1 MSDGQSIFRTVPL
14 AVIFDFDD
22 TLFNTELS
30 VETLLMPTLEKYGIT
45 AQQVDEA
52 RQAAHRDNDRSLDII
67 QYVVQRCGQQVW
79 GEVRRE
85 YETHAKDLPSL
96 LLPHAQEAM
105 DILAHASIPFGIETY
120 GIPELQEMKRK
131 AVTLPGAVPFH
142 VIDHRKKGK
151 MLDRTYNEATGRFEI
166 EWLDYGVNRVVMFE
180 NDPTAFDG
188 LQSHVR
194 AGRVLPIWIPTPRD
208 KVKSAPIEVSETKDL
223 AEGMSRLAE
232 WVSDPRLYLR
242 SQ

>member
-1 MSDGQSIFRTVPL
+1 MSSERNRLNVAPL
-14 AVIFDFDD
+14 VVIFDFDD

-30 VETLLMPTLEKYGIT
+30 VAALLMPTLEKYGIT

-79 GEVRRE
+79 DEVRRE
-85 YETHAKDLPSL
+85 YETHTKDLPGL
-96 LLPHAQEAM
+96 LQPHAQEAM
-105 DILAHASIPFGIETY
+105 DILAHASVPFGIETY

-131 AVTLPGAVPFH
+131 AVALSDAVPFH
-142 VIDHRKKGK
+142 VIDHRKKGE
-151 MLDRTYNEATGRFEI
+151 MLDHTYNKATDRFEI
-166 EWLDYGVNRVVMFE
+166 EWLGYGASRVVMFE

-188 LQSHVR
+188 LQSHVH
-194 AGRVLPIWIPTPRD
+194 AGRVLPIWIPTLRD
-208 KVKSAPIEVSETKDL
+208 KTKFVPIEVSETKDL

-232 WVSDPRLYLR
+232 WASDPHLYLR